1 MDRRTKIAVWFT
13 AIYLV
18 GIALLIAF
26 KSSEFFCLQLS
37 ALGDFLAG
45 VFGPL
50 ALAWLVFGY
59 FQQGDE
65 LRQGTQALKLQ
76 AQELSNSV
84 AQQSEL
90 VAAQKES
97 LRNYEISMEPL
108 LHIDVRDAD
117 FTQDGFIIDLDLINS
132 GEYCEAVCMRLYSA
146 FSPPRRQDLDPLI
159 NGGRRF
165 VRFVELHEWEDFNI
179 AVEYKTRSGRTNV
192 QEFSFVHVDENNSPY
207 YEVKKHPFL
216 K

>member
-26 KSSEFFCLQLS
+26 KWSEFFGLQLS

-65 LRQGTQALKLQ
+65 LRQGTKALKLQ

-97 LRNYEISMEPL
+97 LRNYERSMEPI
-108 LHIDVRDAD
+108 LHISVKDAD
-117 FTQDGFIIDLDLINS
+117 FTQDGFVIDLDLVNS
-132 GEYCEAVCMRLYSA
+132 GEYCESICMKL
-146 FSPPRRQDLDPLI
+146 FSQHCPPKRRDLEPLI
-159 NGGRRF
+159 NGGSRF
-165 VRFVELHEWEDFNI
+165 VRFSGLHEWEDFNI
-179 AVEYKTRSGRTNV
+179 VVEYKTRSGRINA
-192 QEFSFVHVDENNSPY
+192 QEFRFVYVNEDNSSS
-207 YEVKKHPFL
+207 YEVKKQAFL
-216 K
+216 N

>member
-13 AIYLV
+13 AAYLV
-18 GIALLIAF
+18 VIALLIGF
-26 KSSEFFCLQLS
+26 KASEFLNLPLNS
-37 ALGDFLAG
+37 LGDFLAG
-45 VFGPL
+45 AFGPL

-65 LRQGTQALKLQ
+65 LRQGTEALMLQ

-97 LRNYEISMEPL
+97 LRNYERSMEPL
-108 LHIDVRDAD
+108 LHINVRGAD
-117 FTQDGFIIDLDLINS
+117 FTPDGFVIDLDLGNS
-132 GEYCEAVCMRLYSA
+132 GEYCESICMKL
-146 FSPPRRQDLDPLI
+146 FSVHGLPQRRDLEPLI

-165 VRFVELHEWEDFNI
+165 VRFSGLHEWEDFNI
-179 AVEYKTRSGRTNV
+179 VVEYKTRSGRINA
-192 QEFSFVHVDENNSPY
+192 QEFSFVHVNEDNNSS
-207 YEVKKHPFL
+207 YEVKKQAFL
-216 K
+216 N